1 MTTVTAFIIGFLVGA
16 VGAFIAVAANYGT
29 DADDYYKEDR

>member
-1 MTTVTAFIIGFLVGA
+1 MTAVTAFIIGVLIGA
-16 VGAFIAVAANYGT
+16 VGAFLAVAANYGT